1 MSRQQRRAEERQKIK
16 ALRKICLA
24 AGEGVGKAVAFS
36 IALAS
41 NAFAAE
47 PKKEETFKLPPVVVQ
62 EEGSY
67 YVPEPSLSRMPVPL
81 KDVPQSITIV
91 PDKLMEEQAAT
102 TVQEAL
108 RNVPGIGLQAGEGGG
123 PQGDNL
129 TLRGFNARND
139 FFIDGVRDQGS
150 YFRDVFNL
158 ESVEVIK
165 GPSSFYFGRGSAG
178 GIINQSSKSPLLTR
192 FYAGELSGGNG
203 PLFRTTADLNQPFS
217 ESAALRMNLMA
228 HYNEFVDRD
237 EAKRR
242 RLGFAP
248 SVAFGLGMPTQ
259 LTNP

>member
-108 RNVPGIGLQAGEGGG
+108 RNVPGIGL
-123 PQGDNL
+123 
-129 TLRGFNARND
+129 
-139 FFIDGVRDQGS
+139 
-150 YFRDVFNL
+150 
-158 ESVEVIK
+158 
-165 GPSSFYFGRGSAG
+165 SS
-178 GIINQSSKSPLLTR
+178 
-192 FYAGELSGGNG
+192 
-203 PLFRTTADLNQPFS
+203 
-217 ESAALRMNLMA
+217 
-228 HYNEFVDRD
+228 
-237 EAKRR
+237 RR
-242 RLGFAP
+242 RRRPARRQSHTARIQRAQRFLHRWGARPRFLL
-248 SVAFGLGMPTQ
+248 SRCLQ
-259 LTNP
+259 S